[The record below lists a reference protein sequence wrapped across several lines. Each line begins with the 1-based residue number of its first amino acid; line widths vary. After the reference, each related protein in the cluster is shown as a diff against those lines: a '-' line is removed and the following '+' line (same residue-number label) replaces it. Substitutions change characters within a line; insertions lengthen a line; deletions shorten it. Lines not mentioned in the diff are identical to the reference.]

1 MPTFRYDLAE
11 MSDFVDLLDS
21 SIDEIRA
28 HCDDAKAAV
37 ASVLEHCSGAAA
49 TAFTQ
54 FHDGWQIS
62 AREHLD
68 ALMAYRNY
76 VATARDNYAEARR
89 KNLEMFG

>member
-1 MPTFRYDLAE
+1 
-11 MSDFVDLLDS
+11 MSDFVDLLDR
-21 SIDEIRA
+21 SIDEMHA
-28 HCDDAKAAV
+28 HCDDAKTAV
-37 ASVLEHCSGAAA
+37 SSVLEHYCGAAA

-54 FHDGWQIS
+54 FHDRWQAT

-68 ALMAYRNY
+68 GLRAYRDY